1 MKISEL
7 IAQLEHALKHGDTEV
22 VICRQTGADSWAL
35 VPVTD
40 VEVVARKH
48 ETPYTV
54 IE

>member
-1 MKISEL
+1 MTISQL
-7 IAQLEHALKHGDTEV
+7 IEQLNHALKHGDTQV
-22 VICRQTGADSWAL
+22 VICRQTGPDSFAL

-40 VEVVARKH
+40 VEVVSRKH